1 MPLSFLTN
9 GGTASQAKYFDIR
22 LDNDYIVFRGN
33 EHEAASTL
41 LNGKLLLCLSEPL
54 QIKYLRLNLT
64 GMSKILFHGSARRR
78 KPAREHTFFEK
89 TWSFKDAG
97 KNKLETLPAGNY
109 DFPFDIILPGSLPE
123 SIEGLRD
130 TFITYRFKAEI
141 GRKYAKSIVV
151 RKPLRIIRTLDP
163 SALELSHAM
172 SVENIW
178 PNKIEYSISTPS
190 KALIFGTSV
199 QVDFHIIP
207 LLKGLTVGTISTQLV
222 ETHDFVLNP
231 EAAQADQL
239 SHKWTKVILDD
250 SCTLDQLKKSQSLD
264 GEVEGFAFSRILNL
278 PKSLS
283 KCLQDAD
290 TRGIKIKH
298 KLKFK
303 VQLHNPDR
311 HLSELRASL
320 PVSIFISPHLPI
332 GDNNDLIDQSVQ
344 SAQRAIHTMA
354 QQAPP
359 LYGDHRFDQLYS
371 EIDCSGYRT
380 PGSTSGPG
388 TPLLSLSR
396 SLSAENINGAVP
408 LGYQHISPSVLH
420 TRLSDL
426 HLNGTAL
433 QLTPPSSESPES
445 AESARDSTGQE
456 PQPLDFGS
464 GIPSINIQS
473 PGIVTPAT
481 SRPPSEDGNI
491 YSGQTTPNCH
501 ISEVEHLSRVPSY
514 ATAVR
519 SHPSPHYCEGL
530 PDYQAATAGDAAGIS
545 MTPALPPQ
553 SQQGRGRRRSHS
565 ASISTEIRRRPRLR
579 LHGWSHSDD
588 IQQQL
593 RMPQVS

>member
-1 MPLSFLTN
+1 MRIPHSNIPAGCFD
-9 GGTASQAKYFDIR
+9 GGQSRHIKESASQLKEPPPCAPPPCVSKRYVHSLRAARFALPR
-22 LDNDYIVFRGN
+22 VTMAMLDNDYIVFRGN

-172 SVENIW
+172 
-178 PNKIEYSISTPS
+178 
-190 KALIFGTSV
+190 
-199 QVDFHIIP
+199 
-207 LLKGLTVGTISTQLV
+207 LV